1 MDEQV
6 LKGNAAI
13 LKCNIPSF
21 VSDFVVIDAWIDEEN
36 GEEFRADMGGQLGS
50 HNYFLLVL
58 KLILF
63 VKYLFTH
70 DLFLLL

>member
-50 HNYFLLVL
+50 HNYFL
-58 KLILF
+58 
-63 VKYLFTH
+63 
-70 DLFLLL
+70 

>member
-50 HNYFLLVL
+50 Q
-58 KLILF
+58 LF
-63 VKYLFTH
+63 SLSY
-70 DLFLLL
+70 